1 MFIFNIMGRK
11 NTSWIMILFTDL
23 EKTEIFKVL
32 EFNTLKEM
40 AYVMN
45 KEIYD
50 VTNFYHE
57 ITKPK
62 SIFKYV
68 NIYQSEFL

>member
-1 MFIFNIMGRK
+1 MGRK
-11 NTSWIMILFTDL
+11 NTSWIMILFTDTT
-23 EKTEIFKVL
+23 KQEIFKVL
-32 EFNTLKEM
+32 EFNTLKEI

-45 KEIYD
+45 KKIYD

-62 SIFKYV
+62 KIFTYIH
-68 NIYQSEFL
+68 IYQSAFI

>member
-1 MFIFNIMGRK
+1 MDK
-11 NTSWIMILFTDL
+11 Q
-23 EKTEIFKVL
+23 KKEIFKVL
-32 EFNTLKEM
+32 EFNTLKEI

-45 KEIYD
+45 KNIYD

-62 SIFKYV
+62 KLFNYI

>member
-1 MFIFNIMGRK
+1 MGRK
-11 NTSWIMILFTDL
+11 NTSWIMILFTDT
-23 EKTEIFKVL
+23 KKDEIFKVL

-40 AYVMN
+40 AYVMD
-45 KEIYD
+45 KKIHD
-50 VTNFYHE
+50 VTNFYHQ

-62 SIFKYV
+62 KIFKYI

>member
-1 MFIFNIMGRK
+1 MGRK

-23 EKTEIFKVL
+23 EKKDIFKVL
-32 EFNTLKEM
+32 EFNTLREI

-62 SIFKYV
+62 RIFKFV
-68 NIYQSEFL
+68 NIYQSAFL

>member
-1 MFIFNIMGRK
+1 MGRK

-23 EKTEIFKVL
+23 EKKDIFKVL
-32 EFNTLKEM
+32 EFNTLREI

-45 KEIYD
+45 KVIYD

-62 SIFKYV
+62 RIFKFV
-68 NIYQSEFL
+68 NIYQSAFL

>member
-1 MFIFNIMGRK
+1 MGRK
-11 NTSWIMILFTDL
+11 NTSWIMILFMD
-23 EKTEIFKVL
+23 KQKKEIFKVL
-32 EFNTLKEM
+32 EFNTLKEI

-45 KEIYD
+45 KNIYD

-62 SIFKYV
+62 KLFNYI

>member
-1 MFIFNIMGRK
+1 MGRK

-23 EKTEIFKVL
+23 EKKDIFKVL
-32 EFNTLKEM
+32 EFNTLKEI

-45 KEIYD
+45 KEIHD
-50 VTNFYHE
+50 VTNFYHQ

-62 SIFKYV
+62 RIFQYI
-68 NIYQSEFL
+68 NIYQSAFL